1 MRGEGLLVEP
11 AGAVSVA
18 GLVRAC
24 KDGLIE
30 PDEPV
35 VCVLTGHVLKDPD
48 AVNSY
53 HADGATRANPPLE
66 IEPRL
71 SDVERILGRR

>member
-1 MRGEGLLVEP
+1 
-11 AGAVSVA
+11 
-18 GLVRAC
+18 
-24 KDGLIE
+24 
-30 PDEPV
+30 
-35 VCVLTGHVLKDPD
+35 VLKDPD